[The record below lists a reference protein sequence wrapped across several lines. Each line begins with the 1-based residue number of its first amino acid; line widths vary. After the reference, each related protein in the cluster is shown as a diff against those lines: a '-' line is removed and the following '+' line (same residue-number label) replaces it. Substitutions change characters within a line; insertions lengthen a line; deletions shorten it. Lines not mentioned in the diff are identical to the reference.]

1 MFATLSPRHNVTAL
15 FGNMIFGD
23 EDKIVPVISYVSW
36 RDIMQDSWG
45 QNFRTKNGRQVSL
58 TGCSGSS
65 KARWT
70 DVRAATD
77 CEVPARMKN
86 GHERYDSESR
96 GRTPNW
102 QHSPWNIMEG
112 SLTGIPKSSVVR
124 IIRRDLQMKKCFKR
138 RRGQELTE
146 AKCTVCKLLLIR
158 FFQFAATL
166 SCLQMKKV
174 FTVDAAVK
182 ELWKSV
188 KISPS

>member
-1 MFATLSPRHNVTAL
+1 
-15 FGNMIFGD
+15 MIFGD

-86 GHERYDSESR
+86 GQLNDMVLSQEDELRTHSTVRDISWKAVWQAFLSHPLSASYGGICRWKNALR
-96 GRTPNW
+96 GDVGKSWLRRNALFVNYFWLGFSSLPRLYLVYRWKRCSLWMQQWKNYENQLRFRRVKTNKIKRILRTQCNF
-102 QHSPWNIMEG
+102 
-112 SLTGIPKSSVVR
+112 
-124 IIRRDLQMKKCFKR
+124 D
-138 RRGQELTE
+138 
-146 AKCTVCKLLLIR
+146 
-158 FFQFAATL
+158 
-166 SCLQMKKV
+166 
-174 FTVDAAVK
+174 
-182 ELWKSV
+182 
-188 KISPS
+188 